1 MHPVFFACIFIR
13 TTLGEGN
20 QERDITPI
28 SITYTKVLYC
38 NKHYAD
44 NICGIGKTCS
54 QILQWYQ
61 QHNNI
66 NVFQR
71 VSLPIHCLFL
81 VSKLDAKAI

>member
-1 MHPVFFACIFIR
+1 MEH
-13 TTLGEGN
+13 GN
-20 QERDITPI
+20 QERDITPT
-28 SITYTKVLYC
+28 SITYTKVVYC
-38 NKHYAD
+38 NKHYVD
-44 NICGIGKTCS
+44 NTCGIGKTCS

-66 NVFQR
+66 NVLER